1 MKAKKSARFWVAIAL
16 ILCLISS
23 IGAAIAQTDSG
34 FIEYHDVTFV
44 TDSGHELDA
53 LLLIPETATPENPAP
68 AIVASHGWYNN
79 REMQDLNYV
88 EYARR
93 GFVVISI
100 SMYGHGDSEV
110 IKTNTWWDD
119 ENNGNGLYDAVKY
132 LARLPMVDASRI
144 GVTGHSNGGRAS
156 REAMLQDEEGLI
168 AAGLIVS
175 NDAVYVDADKNYAN
189 LFGSRD
195 LGIVAC
201 QYDEFFHRVA
211 QADGSKSAPR
221 DYIDQATA
229 QSFLY
234 HGEDPAGKE
243 AREAYTYYTKNID
256 GEDALRI
263 IFNPPITHPW
273 AHFSHHVVAM
283 SVDFFDKAL
292 DAPIKLAIDNQIWQ
306 VKAAFNALGIVGF
319 FMFVIFFAIALT
331 ETPFFAE
338 LKAAEDAKPMP
349 AVTGKKGKAW
359 YWGSYAA
366 SVVFAILVYVY
377 VYKWCNSNR
386 PGFMTQPATW
396 YIGIW
401 TVLCGLFTLL
411 SMFLSYKF
419 NAKIDLEER
428 GVKMPL
434 KKLGKTVLLSLAVV
448 AAAFGLVYISDWLFL
463 TDYRLWCFTTI
474 RAFSPMHFGTIAK
487 YVVLWLVYY
496 IALSLATNA
505 FNYVKVGKKEGGT
518 PSLLIQMFFVFI
530 GAEIMIA
537 VQYITFHVS
546 GHMWT
551 EHSGVGGSITGI
563 WLYPIVFIL
572 PLAAFVCRKIY
583 NKTKNPYIGGIIM
596 ALIACIVSVT
606 NTLTY
611 TIP

>member
-23 IGAAIAQTDSG
+23 VGASIAQTDAG
-34 FIEYHDVTFV
+34 FIEYHDVTLV

-68 AIVASHGWYNN
+68 AIVTSHGWYNN

-110 IKTNTWWDD
+110 ITTSSWWND
-119 ENNGNGLYDAVKY
+119 ENNGNGMYDAVKY
-132 LARLPMVDASRI
+132 ISRLPMVDASRI
-144 GVTGHSNGGRAS
+144 GVTGHSNGGLAS
-156 REAMLQDEEGLI
+156 RESMLQDEEGLI
-168 AAGLIVS
+168 AAALIVS
-175 NDAVYVDADKNYAN
+175 NDSVYYDADGNFDN
-189 LFGSRD
+189 PFGSRD
-195 LGIVAC
+195 VGVVAC
-201 QYDEFFHRVA
+201 HYDEFFHRVKA
-211 QADGSKSAPR
+211 EDGTKSAPR
-221 DYIDQATA
+221 DYINQVTA
-229 QSFLY
+229 QSFLNF
-234 HGEDPAGKE
+234 GAEPTEVRDS
-243 AREAYTYYTKNID
+243 YTYYHKEID
-256 GEDALRI
+256 GKDAIRVV
-263 IFNPPITHPW
+263 FNPPITHPW
-273 AHFSHHVVAM
+273 AHFSKHVVAM
-283 SVDFFDKAL
+283 SVDFFDEAL
-292 DAPIKLAIDNQIWQ
+292 DAPIKLSIDNQIWQ
-306 VKAAFNALGIVGF
+306 VKAAFNAVGIVGF
-319 FMFVIFFAIALT
+319 FMFVIFTAIALT
-331 ETPFFAE
+331 ETKYFSD
-338 LKAAEDAKPMP
+338 LKAEEDAKPLP
-349 AVTGKKGKAW
+349 AITTTKGKAW
-359 YWGSYAA
+359 YWGGYAA
-366 SVVFAILVYVY
+366 SVIFSILCYVY

-386 PGFMTQPATW
+386 PAFMNQPATW
-396 YIGIW
+396 YIGVW
-401 TVLCGLFTLL
+401 TFLCGAFTLL
-411 SMFLSYKF
+411 TLFLSYKF
-419 NAKIDLEER
+419 NAKVDLVER

-434 KKLGKTVLLSLAVV
+434 KKLGKTILLSVTVV
-448 AAAFGLVYISDWLFL
+448 AAAFALVYISDWLFL

-487 YVVLWLVYY
+487 YVGLWLVYY

-505 FNYVKVGKKEGGT
+505 FNYVKIGKKGCGCT
-518 PSLLIQMFFVFI
+518 SLLIQMFFVFI

-546 GHMWT
+546 GYMWT
-551 EHSGVGGSITGI
+551 ETAGVGGGIIGI